1 MNELV
6 RSKGMIGFVL
16 FIIGLSCF
24 NVVKTNNEMKVDN
37 DNSTLIV
44 LNDN

>member
-6 RSKGMIGFVL
+6 RSKGMIGFAV
-16 FIIGLSCF
+16 FIIGLSVF
-24 NVVKTNNEMKVDN
+24 NVFKINNEMKVDKN
-37 DNSTLIV
+37 NSNLIV